1 MYLWLQVWFVQ
12 LDFRT
17 HIKRRYWIIIFKW
30 KGYHIYIF
38 LLSNLIKYM
47 RSQSEWYSLD
57 LSWKHFLSELRVQM
71 SLARRCCFH
80 QRLISEHA
88 GSRFLY
94 LHLCY
99 FYSPKVQGGILMYI
113 SPIRCFVFLSFWGK
127 ERERWERER
136 VETRSIYTYSVI

>member
-1 MYLWLQVWFVQ
+1 MIASMVCVTRFQYPYQKELLNYNFQVERVP
-12 LDFRT
+12 
-17 HIKRRYWIIIFKW
+17 HKC
-30 KGYHIYIF
+30 IYIF

-47 RSQSEWYSLD
+47 RSQSEWYSLN

-71 SLARRCCFH
+71 SLAQRCCFH

-136 VETRSIYTYSVI
+136 VETHSIYTYSVI

>member
-1 MYLWLQVWFVQ
+1 MIASMVCVTRFQYPYQKELLNYNFQVERVPH
-12 LDFRT
+12 T
-17 HIKRRYWIIIFKW
+17 C
-30 KGYHIYIF
+30 IYIF

-47 RSQSEWYSLD
+47 RSQSEWYSLN

-71 SLARRCCFH
+71 SLAQRCCFH

-113 SPIRCFVFLSFWGK
+113 SPIRFLCSFHFEEK
-127 ERERWERER
+127 RERDERGR
-136 VETRSIYTYSVI
+136 GLKPIWYKLI

>member
-1 MYLWLQVWFVQ
+1 M
-12 LDFRT
+12 
-17 HIKRRYWIIIFKW
+17 KRSYWIIIFKW

-38 LLSNLIKYM
+38 LFSNLIKYM
-47 RSQSEWYSLD
+47 RSQSEWYSLN

-71 SLARRCCFH
+71 SLAQRCCFH

-136 VETRSIYTYSVI
+136 VETHLIYTYLGCGVKREREISLSC

>member
-1 MYLWLQVWFVQ
+1 MERVPH
-12 LDFRT
+12 T
-17 HIKRRYWIIIFKW
+17 C
-30 KGYHIYIF
+30 IYIF

-47 RSQSEWYSLD
+47 RSQSEWYSLN

-71 SLARRCCFH
+71 SLAQRCCFH

-99 FYSPKVQGGILMYI
+99 FYSPKVQGRILMYI
-113 SPIRCFVFLSFWGK
+113 SPIRCFEFLSFWGREREMREGEGWNPFDIYLFRVWGE
-127 ERERWERER
+127 ERERDITVLLR
-136 VETRSIYTYSVI
+136 TSHAP